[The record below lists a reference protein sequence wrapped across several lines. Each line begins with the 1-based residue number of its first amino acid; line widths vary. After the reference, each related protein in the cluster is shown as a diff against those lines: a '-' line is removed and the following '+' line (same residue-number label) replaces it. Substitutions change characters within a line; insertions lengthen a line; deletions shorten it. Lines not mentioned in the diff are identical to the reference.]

1 MEMIEERGREIANL
15 GYRGAVAGVVF
26 LIRWEGIPYPG
37 WLPLDRSMAV
47 YNNRKEGKEYLVCYS
62 GIFWDVVFRACESS
76 LLVIAYIFSLKQE
89 ARSTPERDK
98 EREDVGSLRG
108 GKSSV

>member
-26 LIRWEGIPYPG
+26 LIRRSYPG

-62 GIFWDVVFRACESS
+62 DIFWDVVFRAYESS